1 MLTAIDNLVL
11 AARLQM
17 EKMAEKAK
25 EGFKSF
31 KEEEQGV
38 SAIVATII
46 LILIVVLLAV
56 VFWNSISEFLADM
69 WAKITGNADQ
79 IDNKQT
85 SW

>member
-1 MLTAIDNLVL
+1 MLTALDNFVI

-17 EKMAEKAK
+17 EKMAENAK
-25 EGFKSF
+25 EGFESF

-56 VFWNSISEFLADM
+56 VFWNSISEWLSDL
-69 WAKITGNADQ
+69 WQQITGTKIEPKGD
-79 IDNKQT
+79 T
-85 SW
+85 F